1 MGKYIRIIVP
11 IAVII
16 ISFYIHPLLGTA
28 VILVSIGLLFYFNRY
43 QVYALKGRQYYANN
57 DMEKAI
63 IYFRKAMSAKKP
75 SPDIVISYGYLLLK
89 NGDPDNAEKVIDN
102 LINRKDTPDD
112 KKEIAR
118 ALKALII
125 WKKGDID
132 KAIETLEDVLKKV
145 ETTNIYGSL
154 GYLYILKGD
163 LDKALEFNLKAYEY
177 NNSNAVIVDNLGQ
190 TYYLRKEYDKAA
202 ELYEKLM
209 NKEPKPNFP
218 EAYYNYGLVLL
229 ETKGR
234 DEAVKYIEKALTYK
248 FTYLSTVSR
257 EQMEKTL
264 EEIKKGDDSSNA

>member
-16 ISFYIHPLLGTA
+16 VSFYIHPLLGTA

-163 LDKALEFNLKAYEY
+163 LDKALEFNLKAYDY
-177 NNSNAVIVDNLGQ
+177 NSSNAVILDNLGQ
-190 TYYLRKEYDKAA
+190 VYYLRGEYDKAT
-202 ELYEKLM
+202 EIYEKLM
-209 NKEPKPNFP
+209 EQNPSFP
-218 EAYYNYGLVLL
+218 DAYYNYAMLL
-229 ETKGR
+229 KAKG
-234 DEAVKYIEKALTYK
+234 EKEKALETVKKAQNYK
-248 FTYLSTVSR
+248 LSFLSTVK
-257 EQMEKTL
+257 EENINALINEL
-264 EEIKKGDDSSNA
+264 ENELGTN